1 MGGTRSKPAYPA
13 EKSADTNMKF
23 HAPIKIAFIYAIFG
37 ISWVVVTDWLAE
49 YLSGSPETLGT
60 VQMFKGWAFI
70 AATSF
75 LVYFLARRGVAEKT
89 ASEAALERSERRFRQ
104 IMDRAPSVI
113 YLKDLQGRYTFINR
127 CFETL
132 SGYGWDEVVGRTDSE
147 LFPPEVVERSTENDR
162 RVLESGEPLQIEEIG
177 PVGGEMHDFV
187 SGKYPIVDDCGEI
200 CELCGISADI
210 TELKRVQKS
219 LKESQEKLK
228 AVFEAAEH
236 IAFIV
241 AEKHD
246 GDHVI
251 LDVSPGAEKM
261 FGFSKDEL
269 VGKTLTT
276 LAIPEEPE
284 KSNPAGGRYDGLE
297 KGFKTEIDLTRKS
310 GEMFPVLFTACPL
323 SAEGEFSNASL
334 FVCVDVTH
342 RKLLEKEMFRA
353 RKMEAIEKL
362 AGGVAHHVNNL
373 FMGIR
378 GYVSLMRM
386 MTEAEESN
394 YQMLIKIENIIGR
407 GMPLLTRLL
416 DFANSGGREKDFISV
431 NELVRSIC
439 ERLLDSRKEI
449 VVHFDLDDSL
459 AMVQADRRQID
470 QMLRDIIE
478 NALEAMPGNTKTT
491 PGEAGPAGG
500 ELLIETRNVF
510 FDKRGADSG
519 NDSAQTYLKLSVRDT
534 GVGMDEKTRE
544 KVFDPFFSTKEFGRG
559 LGLAS
564 VYGIVK
570 RLDGAVNVI
579 SGPGRGT
586 TIEIYL
592 PAYQDALLQEETW
605 RKHALNAGETVFL
618 IDSEKMVVDVI
629 ADALGL
635 LGYRLLNAGN
645 GRDALEIYRDKM
657 AEIDLTL
664 LNYVLPDMP
673 CADVFVKLKK
683 MNPDARIIFLTESD
697 DRPRISLELEQS
709 CSGFLNK
716 PFQISQL
723 LDKIQ
728 IAIERA
734 PS

>member
-1 MGGTRSKPAYPA
+1 
-13 EKSADTNMKF
+13 MKF
-23 HAPIKIAFIYAIFG
+23 HAPIKTAFIYAIFG
-37 ISWVVVTDWLAE
+37 IVWVVVTDGLAE
-49 YLSGSPETLGT
+49 YFSGSPETLGT

-75 LVYFLARRGVAEKT
+75 LVYFLAKRGVAEKT

-127 CFETL
+127 YFETL

-200 CELCGISADI
+200 SELCGISADI

-269 VGKTLTT
+269 VGKPLTN

-284 KSNPAGGRYDGLE
+284 KSNPSGGRYDGLE

-310 GEMFPVLFTACPL
+310 GETFPALFTACPL

-334 FVCVDVTH
+334 FVCVDVTQ

-386 MTEAEESN
+386 MTEPEESN

-416 DFANSGGREKDFISV
+416 DFANSGGREKDFLSV
-431 NELVRSIC
+431 NELIRSTC

-449 VVHFDLDDSL
+449 AVHFDLEDSL

-470 QMLRDIIE
+470 QMLRDIVE
-478 NALEAMPGNTKTT
+478 NALEAMPGNTKSL

-500 ELLIETRNVF
+500 ELFIETRNVV
-510 FDKRGADSG
+510 FDKRGTDAG
-519 NDSAQTYLKLSVRDT
+519 NDSAPTYLKLSVRDT

-664 LNYVLPDMP
+664 LTCALPDMP
-673 CADVFVKLKK
+673 CADVFVNLKK
-683 MNPDARIIFLTESD
+683 MNPEARIIFLTESD
-697 DRPRISLELEQS
+697 DRPPISMDLEQS

-728 IAIERA
+728 NAIEKA